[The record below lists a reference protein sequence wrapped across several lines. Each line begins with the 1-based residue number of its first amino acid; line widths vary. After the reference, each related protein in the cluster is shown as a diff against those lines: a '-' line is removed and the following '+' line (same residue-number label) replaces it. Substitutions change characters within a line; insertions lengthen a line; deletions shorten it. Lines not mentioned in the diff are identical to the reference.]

1 MGKTLQD
8 NKLEKAELI
17 KHITD
22 IPTNGQRVLTVEND
36 IVLLVSTYNGNA
48 AQFRGLYLI
57 YGATASAPG
66 VTTLLGASAIQ
77 VTTGT
82 KTVTFKN
89 TRTDN
94 VCHIYVTSL
103 NGKADQVTFT

>member
-1 MGKTLQD
+1 MGKQLQD

-17 KHITD
+17 KHVTD

-48 AQFRGLYLI
+48 EQFRGLYLI
-57 YGATASAPG
+57 YGATNSAPG
-66 VTTLLGASAIQ
+66 VTNLLSASAIQ
-77 VTTGT
+77 VTTAT
-82 KTVTFKN
+82 KKVTFKN